1 MPAPQ
6 NFKNHTRLD
15 PIFHFVI
22 IPILLLNLGFA
33 IRTTIHAWPAHP
45 HLNPWWI
52 VMSIV
57 FLLMAVKTR
66 SNALMVQNRV
76 IRLEERLRLATI
88 LPPSELPRIAA
99 LSPAQLIALR
109 FAADEELTAL
119 ALQAATQKL
128 EAKAIK
134 QSIVNWRPDHYRV

>member
-6 NFKNHTRLD
+6 NFKNHTRMD
-15 PIFHFVI
+15 PLFHYVI
-22 IPILLLNLGFA
+22 LPILLLNIVFA
-33 IRTTIHAWPAHP
+33 VRTTIHDWPAHP

-57 FLLMAVKTR
+57 FLLMAGKAR
-66 SNALMVQNRV
+66 GNALMAQNRV

-88 LPPSELPRIAA
+88 LPPSELPRIAD

-119 ALQAATQKL
+119 ALRAATQKL
-128 EAKAIK
+128 EPKAIK